1 MKNRKKAIKIKIK
14 GVVQGIGFRPFIFR
28 IANLLNVKGY
38 VKNVK
43 GGVEIHA
50 EASQKILDRFLD
62 EITRKKPPLCK
73 IDEIEIKNANIAN
86 FKSFTIEE
94 SDVKDEPEISIPPDI
109 AICEECVEEL
119 RDKENRRFGYF
130 FITCT
135 SCGPRYTIIEDLPFD
150 RKNTTLKDF
159 KLCKECL
166 KEYLDP
172 KNRRFHA
179 QTIACSKCGPRLFLK
194 SRGKV
199 LRNNVI
205 KKVAELLCNEKIVAI
220 KGLGG
225 YHLAVRA
232 DSDSAVLNLRKLLR
246 RSQKPFAVMCKDV
259 KTAKTFAVINESER
273 KLLRSWQR
281 PIVVLKKSDNYW
293 LSKYVAPGLDTIGV
307 FLPYTALHY
316 LLFDY
321 IDFPIIL
328 TSANYPNE
336 PIAKDENEV
345 EKLDFVEHILYYNR
359 KIANRCDDSVVK
371 IVANEK
377 VFLRKA
383 RGYSPCAIKL
393 IDIDKKILSLGAEFN
408 VTFSIYKDGKCITS
422 PHIGD
427 VDNEACLTHLKQTLF
442 KFLRMLKI
450 KPEIIACDLHP
461 RYLTS
466 SLAEELASKF
476 KAKLVKVQHHEA
488 HAFSL
493 MAEKGLNDV
502 VCIVCDGLG
511 YGSDGRIWGGEVFAI
526 KGKEVIRAGR
536 LEYQPMPGGEL
547 AIRYP
552 LRMVAGILFKIFG
565 DDAEEILA
573 KYESKFKYGR
583 KEISAILNQIIN
595 EINTPYT
602 SSTGRILDAISAML
616 GVCYERTYE
625 GEPAMKLEAI
635 AKGRDLDFN
644 FKIKKENNIYV
655 LSTSLIIEEVA
666 NAIDQKNVEDIALSA
681 HLALAR
687 GLFEIARRICKRYDV
702 DKIGFTGGV
711 AYNTIISS
719 ELKRL
724 CNEENF
730 EFFLQTEYPCG
741 DGGISLGQTY
751 RILKIFES

>member
-1 MKNRKKAIKIKIK
+1 MKNRKKAVKIIIR

-28 IANLLNVKGY
+28 IANSLNVKGY

-43 GGVEIHA
+43 GGVEVYA
-50 EASQKILDRFLD
+50 EASQKILDSFLN
-62 EITRKKPPLCK
+62 EIMSKKPPLCK
-73 IDEIEIKNANIAN
+73 IDEIEIKNVSLAN
-86 FKSFTIEE
+86 FKSFTIEKSGFE
-94 SDVKDEPEISIPPDI
+94 DEPEMVIPPDI
-109 AICEECVEEL
+109 AICNECVKEL

-150 RKNTTLKDF
+150 RKNTTLKCF

-166 KEYLDP
+166 REYLDP

-179 QTIACSKCGPRLFLK
+179 QTIACGKCGPKLFLK
-194 SRGKV
+194 SSGKV

-205 KKVAELLCNEKIVAI
+205 KKVAKLLSNEEVVAI

-232 DSDSAVLNLRKLLR
+232 DSNFAVLNLRKSLR

-273 KLLRSWQR
+273 RLLESWQR
-281 PIVVLKKSDNYW
+281 PIVVLRKSSDYW

-316 LLFDY
+316 LLFDH

-345 EKLDFVEHILYYNR
+345 ETFGFVEHILYYNR
-359 KIANRCDDSVVK
+359 RIANRCDDSVVR

-383 RGYSPCAIKL
+383 RGYAPCTMKL
-393 IDIDKKILSLGAEFN
+393 IGVDKKILSLGAELN
-408 VTFSIYKDGKCITS
+408 VTFSIYKYGKCITS

-442 KFLRMLKI
+442 KFLRMLKV
-450 KPEIIACDLHP
+450 KPEIVVCDLHP
-461 RYLTS
+461 GYLTS
-466 SLAEELASKF
+466 SLAEDLASKF

-493 MAEKGLNDV
+493 MAEKGINNI

-511 YGSDGRIWGGEVFAI
+511 YGNDGNIWGGEVFAI

-547 AIRYP
+547 TIKYP
-552 LRMVAGILFKIFG
+552 LRMAAGILFKIFG
-565 DDAEEILA
+565 DDAKRILA
-573 KYESKFKYGR
+573 KYENKFRYGR
-583 KEISAILNQIIN
+583 KEITAILNQVIN
-595 EINTPYT
+595 KINTPYT
-602 SSTGRILDAISAML
+602 SSTGRILDAISALL

-635 AKGRDLDFN
+635 AKGRDLGFN
-644 FKIKKENNIYV
+644 FNIKKEDNAHV
-655 LSTSLIIEEVA
+655 LITSSIIEEVA
-666 NAIDQKNVEDIALSA
+666 NTINQKNAKDVALSA

-687 GLFEIARRICKRYDV
+687 GLFEIARRVCKKYDI

-730 EFFLQTEYPCG
+730 ELYLQTKYPCG
-741 DGGISLGQTY
+741 DGGISLGQIY
-751 RILKIFES
+751 RTLFFKEI